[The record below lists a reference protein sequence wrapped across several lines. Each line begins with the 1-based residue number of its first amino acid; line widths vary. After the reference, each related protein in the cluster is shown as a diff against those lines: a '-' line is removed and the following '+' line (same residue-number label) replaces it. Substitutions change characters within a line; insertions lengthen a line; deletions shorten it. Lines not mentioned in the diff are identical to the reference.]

1 MFWTSGWQVP
11 LLVMFNLLSRQY
23 NFFVLPEFSERV
35 TKLNTRDWEM
45 VLLVFSEVPWMT
57 REELSDPFHSWKMLE
72 MLVLYF
78 HHSVNLNNWLN
89 WVKNRFMTSVIFWRS
104 VFYSQIHPLH
114 CLGRYWGPWTW
125 RSLWIF
131 GGLLA
136 LHKFYTF
143 KTSNSKLWTWGTQVV

>member
-78 HHSVNLNNWLN
+78 HHRVNLNNWLN
-89 WVKNRFMTSVIFWRS
+89 WVKNRFMTSVIFRRS
-104 VFYSQIHPLH
+104 VFFHRFTHPIA
-114 CLGRYWGPWTW
+114 WGDTGDPEPEGVYGFLEDCW
-125 RSLWIF
+125 LC
-131 GGLLA
+131 
-136 LHKFYTF
+136 
-143 KTSNSKLWTWGTQVV
+143 TSSTPSKQATLNFEPGEPR